1 MGLATLDANCCDFV
15 VGTREVKP
23 EMCKSSSVG
32 TGKKEADRNVS
43 LLKNQMFVRLLFKIN
58 RNCYQHNV
66 FFLLKIFK
74 IFANGDNLFRFS
86 NFINDKNCLSP

>member
-1 MGLATLDANCCDFV
+1 MLENSFFSSNIFEVMGPATLDANCCDFV

-58 RNCYQHNV
+58 RNCYQNNV
-66 FFLLKIFK
+66 FFLFVEVPILI
-74 IFANGDNLFRFS
+74 S
-86 NFINDKNCLSP
+86 NFI